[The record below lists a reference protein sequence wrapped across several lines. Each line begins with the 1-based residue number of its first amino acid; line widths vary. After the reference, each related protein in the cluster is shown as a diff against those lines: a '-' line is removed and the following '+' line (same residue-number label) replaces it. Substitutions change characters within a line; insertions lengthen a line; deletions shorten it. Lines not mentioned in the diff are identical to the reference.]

1 MLNIKKYNGSKCI
14 FINLK
19 KKFFYKKL
27 SNGKK
32 KYLKNIGKWKP
43 GIYIEKVFK
52 S

>member
-19 KKFFYKKL
+19 KKFFLQKVKQW
-27 SNGKK
+27 K